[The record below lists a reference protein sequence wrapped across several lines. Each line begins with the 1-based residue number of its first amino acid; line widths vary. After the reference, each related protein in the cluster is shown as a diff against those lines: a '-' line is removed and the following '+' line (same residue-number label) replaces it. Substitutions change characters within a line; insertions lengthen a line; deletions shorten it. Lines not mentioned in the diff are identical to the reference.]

1 MLNMFVDEHRTKEQ
15 LEPYGIH
22 RPQFVNLN
30 PDQLQ
35 DEKECLSLVENSLQ
49 FPVVAKVVA
58 SDMLHKTECQ
68 AVRLQIRSEHELRE
82 TLNTF
87 QQTFG
92 DHQVLVEEY
101 VPHQIEFIL
110 GAKQDKVF
118 GSIVLFGAGGLFTEL
133 YRDVSFRK
141 IPVSSTDISQMVF
154 STKIGQV
161 FNGFRR
167 LQLPLES
174 IITAIQGIAQFT
186 QDEKKIIELDVNPLI
201 IQDERPVAL
210 DASMHRSE

>member
-1 MLNMFVDEHRTKEQ
+1 MFVDEHRTKEQ
-15 LEPYGIH
+15 LEQYGLH
-22 RPQFVNLN
+22 RPQFVTLN

-35 DEKECLSLVENSLQ
+35 DEKECLSLVENMLR
-49 FPVVAKVVA
+49 FPVVAKVVG
-58 SDMLHKTECQ
+58 SDILHKTECQ
-68 AVRLQIRSEHELRE
+68 AVRLQIRSELELRE

-101 VPHQIEFIL
+101 LPHQIEFIL

-154 STKIGQV
+154 STKIGRV

-174 IITAIQGIAQFT
+174 IITAIKGIAQFT
-186 QDEKKIIELDVNPLI
+186 QDKKKIIELDVNPLI
-201 IQDERPVAL
+201 IHDGRPVAL
-210 DASMHRSE
+210 DASLHQSE